1 VKDVARGYPPELKH
15 ERLSIWLSIPVMLHD
30 GTRVTRGAGKHR
42 IHSCSINF
50 LAMTVIKQ
58 QALCGN
64 NAFIRLT
71 TTVKS
76 LVVNGC
82 LQTLYVLGLMTTL
95 SAVIMHCVARQ
106 QFVKP

>member
-1 VKDVARGYPPELKH
+1 MKDVACGYPPELKH
-15 ERLSIWLSIPVMLHD
+15 ERLSIWLSIPMMLD

-42 IHSCSINF
+42 IHSRSINV
-50 LAMTVIKQ
+50 LAMTMTEQQVI
-58 QALCGN
+58 CGN
-64 NAFIRLT
+64 NAFMTLT

-82 LQTLYVLGLMTTL
+82 LKTLYVLGLMTTL